1 MTTYRSIGA
10 TEVEVDAPLT
20 QQLMQALVDNVLAI
34 QEGDSTS
41 PVIQHLALQ
50 GHRDAI
56 TAGDNVI
63 FHDYIMADAVTSGV
77 NLTTIKAKIRRAGT
91 YRISIFVKSYG
102 AGTSDD
108 DSIHELRHHPSGG
121 SDAQITSGLTKDT
134 IAGTANIIS
143 NRLAVD
149 DNTAATMQVDK
160 SLAVGDLVYAKMQTL
175 QGNNLPVYVKFQI
188 SVSDDDAIY
197 GVDVTPQRK
206 TTL

>member
-1 MTTYRSIGA
+1 
-10 TEVEVDAPLT
+10 
-20 QQLMQALVDNVLAI
+20 
-34 QEGDSTS
+34 
-41 PVIQHLALQ
+41 
-50 GHRDAI
+50 
-56 TAGDNVI
+56 
-63 FHDYIMADAVTSGV
+63 
-77 NLTTIKAKIRRAGT
+77 T

-102 AGTSDD
+102 ANSGTD

-121 SDAQITSGLTKDT
+121 SDAQITDAGLTKDT

-143 NRLAVD
+143 SRLAVD

-175 QGNNLPVYVKFQI
+175 QGGNLPVYVKFQI

-197 GVDVTPQRK
+197 GVDVAPQRK